1 MDHEHSS
8 NNGAGKS
15 SAEHSTQ
22 KPASETSNSLTT
34 RYIGKI
40 FEIIDSTPRF
50 SLETKTLTDETGNI
64 EIGAYCLVQ
73 YLTYAILAQIVELS
87 ASARAEAERHGRIEL
102 LASIDL
108 DNCELI
114 PGVSRLP
121 SIGAHVFLASEG
133 LVQAL
138 FEPAGKDKGQ
148 LINLGS
154 LNTRD
159 GVSLSV
165 TPDMLF
171 AKHLGVVGAT
181 GSGKSNTVAKL
192 VEECLKL
199 KSKLI
204 LLDPSGEYGSI
215 KSKYAKHVHLG
226 ELEKA
231 GTQSKQVVVPYY
243 HLTESDLTAIF
254 KPTGQSQAPKLRAA
268 MKSLKLAILSPGL
281 AVEGNIMKAD
291 KEKRFFE
298 AEYARHIRAV
308 DNPLAIFDISKL
320 PQQIENECVK
330 PNRSA
335 VEPLFWGAINP
346 IEVAHCTPL
355 VVRVSDIISADEISC
370 IFNPGKLPS
379 LLDEIE
385 EFIDNPSLRVLR
397 VSLET
402 LPFLYN
408 AREIVSNAIGRQI
421 LLLARQGRFKK
432 SPVVI
437 MMDEAHQFLN
447 SNLENDPSLPNIDAI
462 SLIAKEGRKYGSA
475 LCLATQRPKDIPE
488 SILSQLSTYIIHRVT
503 NQSDLSILESASGNL
518 DPGML
523 AMIPSLG
530 PGKCLIMGSAVPFPM
545 IAQIEQA
552 KQEPDSE
559 TPSFSDYWRN

>member
-1 MDHEHSS
+1 MDNEQVSTNGTGGS
-8 NNGAGKS
+8 TDRNNPSVADS
-15 SAEHSTQ
+15 QQAT
-22 KPASETSNSLTT
+22 LTT
-34 RYIGKI
+34 RFIGKV
-40 FEIIDSTPRF
+40 FEIVDSNPRF
-50 SLETKTLTDETGNI
+50 SLETNDLSDATGNI
-64 EIGAYCLVQ
+64 EVGAYCLVQ
-73 YLTYAILAQIVELS
+73 YLSYAILAQIVELS
-87 ASARAEAERHGRIEL
+87 ASKRPEADRHGRIEL

-108 DNCELI
+108 ERCELI

-121 SIGAHVFLASEG
+121 SLGAHVFLASEG

-138 FEPAGKDKGQ
+138 FEPRNQDGAP
-148 LINLGS
+148 LIKLGS

-165 TPDMLF
+165 SPDTLF
-171 AKHLGVVGAT
+171 AKHLGIVGAT

-192 VEECLKL
+192 IEECLKV

-204 LLDPSGEYGSI
+204 LLDPSGEYGSV
-215 KSKYAKHVHLG
+215 KSKYVRHVHLG
-226 ELEKA
+226 EIENP
-231 GTQSKQVVVPYY
+231 GNQSKQVAVPYY

-254 KPTGQSQAPKLRAA
+254 KPAGQSQAPKLRAA
-268 MKSLKLAILSPGL
+268 MKSLKLAILSPSL
-281 AVEGNIMKAD
+281 AIDGNIIKAD
-291 KEKRFFE
+291 KEKKFFE
-298 AEYARHIRAV
+298 AEYRRHIRAV

-330 PNRSA
+330 PQRSA
-335 VEPLFWGAINP
+335 VEPFFWGAITP

-355 VVRVSDIISADEISC
+355 VVRISDIIAADEISC

-385 EFIDNPSLRVLR
+385 EFIENPSVRVLR
-397 VSLET
+397 VSLEM

-421 LLLARQGRFKK
+421 LQLARQGKFKK

-447 SNLENDPSLPNIDAI
+447 DSLENDPSLPNIDAI
-462 SLIAKEGRKYGSA
+462 ALIAKEGRKYGSS

-488 SILSQLSTYIIHRVT
+488 NILSQLGTYIIHRVT
-503 NQSDLSILESASGNL
+503 NKSDLSILESASGNL

-530 PGKCLIMGSAVPFPM
+530 PGKCLIMGAAVPFPM
-545 IAQIEQA
+545 ITQIQQA

-559 TPSFSDYWRN
+559 TPSFSAFWRI